1 MLHSSTLSRWMAV
14 LRNHFQGAP
23 TIMVPLSRPDLH
35 QLAQFPPS
43 ALPEFVRNC
52 PVAIKYLHLLGDLD
66 WAHFPERPTG
76 RAWPG
81 PTPAPRAPFAAAFLV
96 KLDGGHRHLGQMRT
110 YLVEHPALVWVLGFP
125 LAASDAFPWGF
136 DADASLPSR
145 KHFGRVLRELDND
158 ALQFLLTASVKLIRD
173 ALPPDLAATF
183 GNEISLDTKHILAWV
198 KENNPKAYVRDR
210 FDKTR
215 QPKGDSDC
223 KLGCKRKENGHKR
236 DTAPKDDS
244 QPAPLPT
251 AAPPE
256 AVRLNDHAEAST
268 PAANALPASQTLPP
282 LEKGNFYWGYASG
295 VVATKITNYG
305 EVAVAELTQTF
316 DHGDQSYFSPLMTRT
331 EGNLGFAPPFGALDK
346 AFDAFYVY
354 AYFHAAGGFAAV
366 PWADRA
372 DHRKTFSPEGLPL
385 CAAGLAMPLK
395 STFWQKSNC
404 LVPHEDARYG
414 CPLFGADFP
423 DAICPLN
430 HANWEKGGCITTL
443 PTSPGNRI
451 RHELDRTSD
460 DFKRIYRQRTATERI
475 NSQALEL
482 GIERPYLRNGRS
494 IANLNT
500 LVYVLINLRTL
511 HRVRN
516 RLPQPDPADT
526 PDLNN

>member
-1 MLHSSTLSRWMAV
+1 MLYSTTLSRWMTV
-14 LRNHFQGAP
+14 LRKHFRCAP
-23 TIMVPLSRPDLH
+23 TTMVPLSRPDLH
-35 QLAQFPPS
+35 QLAQFPPR

-66 WAHFPERPTG
+66 WTHFPERPTA

-96 KLDGGHRHLGQMRT
+96 KLEEGHRHLGQMRT
-110 YLVEHPALVWVLGFP
+110 YLAEHPALVWVLGFP

-136 DADASLPSR
+136 DTDASLPSR

-158 ALQFLLTASVKLIRD
+158 ALQFLLTASVKLIRN
-173 ALPPDLAATF
+173 ALPPELAATF

-198 KENNPKAYVRDR
+198 KENNPKAYVKDR
-210 FDKTR
+210 FVKTR
-215 QPKGDSDC
+215 QPKGDPDC
-223 KLGCKRKENGHKR
+223 KLGCKARENGPKR
-236 DTAPKDDS
+236 DAPPKDDS
-244 QPAPLPT
+244 QPAPLPA
-251 AAPPE
+251 AAPP
-256 AVRLNDHAEAST
+256 AAAT

-282 LEKGNFYWGYASG
+282 LQKGEFYWGYASG
-295 VVATKITNYG
+295 VVATKIIGYG
-305 EVAVAELTQTF
+305 EAALAELTQTF
-316 DHGDQSYFSPLMTRT
+316 DHSDPSYFSPLMART
-331 EGNLGFAPPFGALDK
+331 EDTLGFAPPFGALDK

-385 CAAGLAMPLK
+385 CAAALAMPLK
-395 STFWQKSNC
+395 STFWQKNHC
-404 LVPHEDARYG
+404 LVPHEAARFG
-414 CPLFGADFP
+414 CPLVGADSP
-423 DAICPLN
+423 DAVCPLH

-475 NSQALEL
+475 NSQAREL
-482 GIERPYLRNGRS
+482 GIERPCLRNGRS

-511 HRVRN
+511 HRVRR
-516 RLPQPDPADT
+516 RLLLPEPADT
-526 PDLNN
+526 PALIC

>member
-1 MLHSSTLSRWMAV
+1 MLHSSTLSHWMAV
-14 LRNHFQGAP
+14 LRNHLHGAP
-23 TIMVPLSRPDLH
+23 TTVVLLSRPDLH
-35 QLAQFPPS
+35 QLAQLPAG

-52 PVAIKYLHLLGDLD
+52 PVAIKYLCLLGDLD
-66 WAHFPERPTG
+66 WTHFPERPTG

-81 PTPAPRAPFAAAFLV
+81 PTPAPRAPFVAALFV
-96 KLDGGHRHLGQMRT
+96 KLDAGHRHLGQLRT

-125 LAASDAFPWGF
+125 LTPSDASPWGF
-136 DADASLPSR
+136 DVDASLPSR

-198 KENNPKAYVRDR
+198 KENNPKAYGRDR

-215 QPKGDSDC
+215 QPKGDPDC
-223 KLGCKRKENGHKR
+223 KLGCKRKENSRKPNTVAKE
-236 DTAPKDDS
+236 DC
-244 QPAPLPT
+244 QPAPLS
-251 AAPPE
+251 AAVPPE
-256 AVRLNDHAEAST
+256 VST
-268 PAANALPASQTLPP
+268 PAANPLPASQTLPP
-282 LEKGNFYWGYASG
+282 LEKGEYYWGYASG
-295 VVATKITNYG
+295 VVATKIPDYG
-305 EVAVAELTQTF
+305 EVAIAELTQTF
-316 DHGDQSYFSPLMTRT
+316 DHSDPSYFLPLMTHT
-331 EGNLGFAPPFGALDK
+331 EANLGFAPPFGALDK

-385 CAAGLAMPLK
+385 CAAGLPMPLK

-404 LVPHEDARYG
+404 LIPHEDARYG
-414 CPLFGADFP
+414 CPLVGATCQ
-423 DAICPLN
+423 DAACPVN
-430 HANWEKGGCITTL
+430 HANWAKGGCTTTL

-460 DFKRIYRQRTATERI
+460 DFKRLYRQRTATERI

-482 GIERPYLRNGRS
+482 GIEHPYLRNGRS

-511 HRVRN
+511 HRVRY
-516 RLPQPDPADT
+516 RLPQVTPVDG

>member
-1 MLHSSTLSRWMAV
+1 MLHFNTLSRWMAV
-14 LRNHFQGAP
+14 LRNHLRGAP
-23 TIMVPLSRPDLH
+23 ATMVPLSRPDLY
-35 QLAQFPPS
+35 QLAQFPPN

-52 PVAIKYLHLLGDLD
+52 PVALKYLRLFGDLD
-66 WAHFPERPTG
+66 WTHFPERPTG

-96 KLDGGHRHLGQMRT
+96 KLEEGHRHLGQMRT

-125 LAASDAFPWGF
+125 LVASDAFPWGF
-136 DADASLPSR
+136 DTDASLPSR

-158 ALQFLLTASVKLIRD
+158 APQFLLTASVKLIRN
-173 ALPPDLAATF
+173 ALPPELAATF

-198 KENNPKAYVRDR
+198 KENNPKVYVKDR

-215 QPKGDSDC
+215 QPKGDPDC
-223 KLGCKRKENGHKR
+223 KLGCKAKENGHKR
-236 DTAPKDDS
+236 DTPPKDDS
-244 QPAPLPT
+244 QPAP
-251 AAPPE
+251 PE
-256 AVRLNDHAEAST
+256 ALRLSAHAEAST

-282 LEKGNFYWGYASG
+282 LQKGEFYWGYASG
-295 VVATKITNYG
+295 VVATKIIGYG
-305 EVAVAELTQTF
+305 EAAIAELTQTF
-316 DHGDQSYFSPLMTRT
+316 DHSDPSYFSPLMART
-331 EGNLGFAPPFGALDK
+331 EANLGFAPPFGALDK

-385 CAAGLAMPLK
+385 CAAGLPMSLK
-395 STFWQKSNC
+395 STFWQKSHC
-404 LVPHEDARYG
+404 LIPHEVARFG
-414 CPLFGADFP
+414 CPLVGACQ
-423 DAICPLN
+423 DAACPIH

-511 HRVRN
+511 YRVRS
-516 RLPQPDPADT
+516 RVLLAEPADT
-526 PDLNN
+526 PALIC

>member
-23 TIMVPLSRPDLH
+23 TTMVPLSRPDLH

-125 LAASDAFPWGF
+125 LTASDAFPWGF

-244 QPAPLPT
+244 QPVPLPI

-282 LEKGNFYWGYASG
+282 LEKGEYYWGYASG

-414 CPLFGADFP
+414 CPLLGADSP

-526 PDLNN
+526 DLNN